1 MHLSGRDHL
10 SCKLLRYLE
19 DVEDS
24 ERQPAE
30 GEDSAHQDEQ
40 DAGSVTNRSLTLF
53 FISLVNRDEHGL
65 TTWALQHIFQ
75 LNSCV
80 HICSNRKIFGDF

>member
-10 SCKLLRYLE
+10 SCKLCYLE

-40 DAGSVTNRSLTLF
+40 DADSVTNRSLKVVT
-53 FISLVNRDEHGL
+53 SE
-65 TTWALQHIFQ
+65 
-75 LNSCV
+75 
-80 HICSNRKIFGDF
+80 KIGGSGAKL